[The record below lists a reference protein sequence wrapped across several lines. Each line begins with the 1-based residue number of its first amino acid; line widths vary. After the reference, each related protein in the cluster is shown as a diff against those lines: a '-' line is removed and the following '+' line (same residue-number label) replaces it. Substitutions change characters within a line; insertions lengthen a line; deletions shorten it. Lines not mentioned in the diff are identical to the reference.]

1 MKFIKITSVIVVIL
15 LCWSAPVI
23 AREKASEN
31 KNEEKVGDL
40 YKKAKQF
47 IYQKDWLKALGQL
60 RQLEESFPG
69 SKLGDVSLYWSSYSL
84 NQLSQTLENLDKIL
98 ETQKE
103 ALSQLETLMRQ
114 YPYSK
119 WIDEAKLLRVEIA
132 ENLVKKGFSKYKSI
146 LNGASKDPDIE
157 LKIAAL
163 DALLRR
169 DKEKAFPILE
179 KMIRSDKNPELKE
192 KALFILS
199 QVDDPR
205 VVPLLVEVALKD
217 TNKQTREKAIFWLGQ
232 IRGAE
237 SVDQLVKIYK
247 NIEDVE
253 LKEKVIFSIA
263 QYGGEK
269 GAKYLIELYQKE
281 KSLPLKK
288 RIIFWLGQSRSEEA
302 RKFIEKILME

>member
-1 MKFIKITSVIVVIL
+1 MKFIKITTIILVVL
-15 LCWSAPVI
+15 LWLSAPVI

-31 KNEEKVGDL
+31 KNEEKVEDI
-40 YKKAKQF
+40 YKKGKEFVYEKDWSKAVKQF
-47 IYQKDWLKALGQL
+47 
-60 RQLEESFPG
+60 RQIAESFPK
-69 SKLGDVSLYWSSYSL
+69 SKLRDVSLYWSSYSL
-84 NQLSQTLENLDKIL
+84 NQLSQNLENLDKIL
-98 ETQKE
+98 ESQEE

-132 ENLVKKGFSKYKSI
+132 ENLVKKGFSKYKYI
-146 LNGASKDPDIE
+146 LDGASKDPDIE

-163 DALLRR
+163 DVLLRM

-179 KMIRSDKNPELKE
+179 KMIRSNKDPELRE
-192 KALFILS
+192 KAIFILS
-199 QVDDPR
+199 QINDPR

-217 TNKQTREKAIFWLGQ
+217 TDKKLREKAIFWLGQ

-237 SVDQLVKIYK
+237 SLDQLVKIYK

-281 KSLPLKK
+281 KSIRLKK

-302 RKFIEKILME
+302 KKFIEKILIE

>member
-1 MKFIKITSVIVVIL
+1 MKFIKITSIILVVL

-31 KNEEKVGDL
+31 KTEEKVEDL

-47 IYQKDWLKALGQL
+47 IYKKDWLKALEQL
-60 RQLEESFPG
+60 RQVAESFPG

-98 ETQKE
+98 ETQEE
-103 ALSQLETLMRQ
+103 ALSQLETLMRL

-132 ENLVKKGFSKYKSI
+132 EDLVKKGFKKYKYI

-163 DALLRR
+163 DALLHM

-179 KMIRSDKNPELKE
+179 KIIRSNKNPELRE
-192 KALFILS
+192 KAIFILS
-199 QVDDPR
+199 NIDDPR
-205 VVPLLVEVALKD
+205 VVPLLTEVALKD
-217 TNKQTREKAIFWLGQ
+217 TNKKTRERAIFWLGQ

-237 SVDQLVKIYK
+237 SLNQLTKIYK

-269 GAKYLIELYQKE
+269 GIKLLIQLYQEE
-281 KSLPLKK
+281 KSLRLKK
-288 RIIFWLGQSRSEEA
+288 RIIFWLGQSRSEA
-302 RKFIEKILME
+302 VKKFIEKILME

>member
-1 MKFIKITSVIVVIL
+1 MKFIKIISVMLVVL
-15 LCWSAPVI
+15 LCVSVLTTAQEKESA
-23 AREKASEN
+23 N
-31 KNEEKVGDL
+31 NNEVKVEDL

-47 IYQKDWLKALGQL
+47 VYQKDWLKALERF
-60 RQLEESFPG
+60 RQVAESFPG
-69 SKLGDVSLYWSSYSL
+69 SKLEEVSLYWSSYSL

-98 ETQKE
+98 ETQEE

-132 ENLVKKGFSKYKSI
+132 ENLVKKGFKKYKYI

-157 LKIAAL
+157 LKFAAL
-163 DALLRR
+163 DALLHM
-169 DKEKAFPILE
+169 DKEKAFPTLE
-179 KMIRSDKNPELKE
+179 KIIRTNKNPDLKE
-192 KALFILS
+192 KAIFILS
-199 QVDDPR
+199 HIDDPR
-205 VVPLLVEVALKD
+205 VVPLLAEVALKD

-237 SVDQLVKIYK
+237 SLNQLTKIYK

-263 QYGGEK
+263 QNGGEK
-269 GAKYLIELYQKE
+269 GIKYLIELYRKE
-281 KSLPLKK
+281 KSFRLKK
-288 RIIFWLGQSRSEEA
+288 KIIFWLGQSRSEEA
-302 RKFIEKILME
+302 KKFIEKILME

>member
-1 MKFIKITSVIVVIL
+1 MKFIKITSVILVVL
-15 LCWSAPVI
+15 LYWSTPVI
-23 AREKASEN
+23 ARGKASEN
-31 KNEEKVGDL
+31 KNEVKVEDL
-40 YKKAKQF
+40 FKQAKQF
-47 IYQKDWLKALGQL
+47 IYQKDWLKALEQL

-69 SKLGDVSLYWSSYSL
+69 SKLGDVSLYWSGYSL

-98 ETQKE
+98 ETQEE
-103 ALSQLETLMRQ
+103 ALSQLDTLMRQ
-114 YPYSK
+114 YPHSK

-132 ENLVKKGFSKYKSI
+132 ENLVKKGFTKYKYI

-163 DALLRR
+163 DALLHM

-199 QVDDPR
+199 QINDPR
-205 VVPLLVEVALKD
+205 VVPLLAEVALKD
-217 TNKQTREKAIFWLGQ
+217 TNIQIKEKAIFWLGQ

-237 SVDQLVKIYK
+237 SLDQLVKIYK
-247 NIEDVE
+247 SIEDVE

-281 KSLPLKK
+281 KSIRLKK
-288 RIIFWLGQSRSEEA
+288 RVIFWLGQSRSEEA
-302 RKFIEKILME
+302 KKFIEKILME

>member
-1 MKFIKITSVIVVIL
+1 MKYIKITSVVLVVL
-15 LCWSAPVI
+15 LCLSAPVI

-31 KNEEKVGDL
+31 KNEEKVEDL

-69 SKLGDVSLYWSSYSL
+69 SKLSDVSLYWSSYSL
-84 NQLSQTLENLDKIL
+84 NQLSQTLENLDRIL
-98 ETQKE
+98 ETQEE

-132 ENLVKKGFSKYKSI
+132 ESLVKKGFKKYKYI
-146 LNGASKDPDIE
+146 LNGASKDPDME

-163 DALLRR
+163 DALLHM

-179 KMIRSDKNPELKE
+179 KMIRSNKNPGLRE

-199 QVDDPR
+199 QINDPR

-217 TNKQTREKAIFWLGQ
+217 TDKQLREKAIFWLGQ
-232 IRGAE
+232 IRNPENLA
-237 SVDQLVKIYK
+237 QLVKIYK

-281 KSLPLKK
+281 KNIRLKK

-302 RKFIEKILME
+302 KKFIEKILIE

>member
-1 MKFIKITSVIVVIL
+1 MKFIKITSVILAVM
-15 LCWSAPVI
+15 LCLSAPVI

-47 IYQKDWLKALGQL
+47 IYQKDWLKALEQF

-69 SKLGDVSLYWSSYSL
+69 SKLGDVSLYWSSYSM

-98 ETQKE
+98 ETQEE

-119 WIDEAKLLRVEIA
+119 WIDDAKLLRVEIA
-132 ENLVKKGFSKYKSI
+132 ENLVKKGFSKYKYI

-199 QVDDPR
+199 QIDDPR

-217 TNKQTREKAIFWLGQ
+217 TNIQLREKAIFWLGQ

-247 NIEDVE
+247 SIEDVE

-263 QYGGEK
+263 QNGGEK
-269 GAKYLIELYQKE
+269 GSKYLIELYQKE

-288 RIIFWLGQSRSEEA
+288 RIIFWLGQSRSDEA
-302 RKFIEKILME
+302 KKFIEKILME